1 MAFLTF
7 KARDIHEKG
16 LPHVKYQ
23 KLVIIPKDAIHN
35 NQVFIIKTM
44 VKNGEERTFA
54 EARVIKTGEETKE
67 GYKIASGTDMWD
79 SIITF
84 SDRELKDGAE
94 VVIINII
101 VIYVLHKVF
110 FKTFIAPVQAYYRI
124 SKPCKVSCCQK
135 AYISPFA
142 V

>member
-1 MAFLTF
+1 MQEIYNTTRKKQKKLSIPPVIIYVITILFFGTMAFLTF

-16 LPHVKYQ
+16 LPHVKHQ
-23 KLVIIPKDAIHN
+23 KLEIIPKDAIHN

-94 VVIINII
+94 VVII
-101 VIYVLHKVF
+101 K
-110 FKTFIAPVQAYYRI
+110 
-124 SKPCKVSCCQK
+124 
-135 AYISPFA
+135 
-142 V
+142 